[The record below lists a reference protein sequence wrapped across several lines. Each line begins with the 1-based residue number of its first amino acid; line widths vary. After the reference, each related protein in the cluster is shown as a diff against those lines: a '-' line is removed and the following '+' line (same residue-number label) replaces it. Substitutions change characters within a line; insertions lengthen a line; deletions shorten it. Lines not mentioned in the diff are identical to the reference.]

1 MSAWGKCDLAEDQLK
16 AFTRST
22 VRMKTL
28 LCLIEGDMD
37 SGDLEKK
44 IGTRASTILHTIKDL
59 TEKEL
64 VIKSKRGYALTNVGR
79 IQAMLLDDLV
89 EAIVALDQHKEF
101 WLTHDLTGIP
111 SDLQKKIGMLAQS
124 EIMASSSEAIFRT
137 VEYFVQEM
145 AKAKEIRGV
154 SPIIV
159 PGYADMIAGNV
170 KRGAKVDLILTDNIL
185 NIVCEQHGELLK
197 DLIEQ
202 DNFRLY
208 RTDLDV
214 KVAFTVTESM
224 LDLGLFRLDGSYDL
238 GADLVCIGEGSI
250 NWGRELFEHYRGLSQ
265 IVDDPEFI
273 SNIAIRMRG

>member
-16 AFTRST
+16 AFTRSA

-28 LCLIEGDMD
+28 LCLIEDDMD

-44 IGTRASTILHTIKDL
+44 IGTRASTILHTMKDL
-59 TEKEL
+59 TENEL

-137 VEYFVQEM
+137 VEYFIQEM
-145 AKAKEIRGV
+145 AKAKEILESIDTNIPEDAV
-154 SPIIV
+154 I
-159 PGYADMIAGNV
+159 ADG
-170 KRGAKVDLILTDNIL
+170 D
-185 NIVCEQHGELLK
+185 
-197 DLIEQ
+197 
-202 DNFRLY
+202 
-208 RTDLDV
+208 
-214 KVAFTVTESM
+214 
-224 LDLGLFRLDGSYDL
+224 
-238 GADLVCIGEGSI
+238 
-250 NWGRELFEHYRGLSQ
+250 
-265 IVDDPEFI
+265 IVDGDVVDGDVEVVPMD
-273 SNIAIRMRG
+273 NDGGPAPQL